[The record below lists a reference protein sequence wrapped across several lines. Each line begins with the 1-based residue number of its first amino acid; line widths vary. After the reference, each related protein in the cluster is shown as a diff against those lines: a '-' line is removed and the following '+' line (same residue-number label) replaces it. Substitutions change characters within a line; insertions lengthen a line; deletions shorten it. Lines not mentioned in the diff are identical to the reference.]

1 MEKQEQVGGDHYS
14 RMKIEPR
21 VYIMEND
28 IGYAEG
34 NIIKYAS
41 RWKNKNGIED
51 LQKIIQYAEFLIE
64 QEVERLKLT
73 EMCPKREGINR

>member
-1 MEKQEQVGGDHYS
+1 MKTNKQIGGDHYMK
-14 RMKIEPR
+14 MKIQPR
-21 VYIMEND
+21 VYIMENN

-64 QEVERLKLT
+64 QEIEDQRLT
-73 EMCPKREGINR
+73 DDCPKDV